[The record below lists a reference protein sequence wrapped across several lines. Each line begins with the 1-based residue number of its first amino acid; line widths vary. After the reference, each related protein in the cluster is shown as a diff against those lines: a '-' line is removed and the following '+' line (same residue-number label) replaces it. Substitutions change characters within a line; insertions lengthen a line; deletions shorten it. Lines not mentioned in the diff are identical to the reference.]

1 MKFKKYE
8 VSNTMWKEN
17 NQSSALFLDRDSY
30 ICKAN
35 TLQGSTKKKKKKCM
49 HTDTHMCILK
59 KKNK

>member
-35 TLQGSTKKKKKKCM
+35 TLQGSTKKKKKSVCTQI
-49 HTDTHMCILK
+49 HTCAY
-59 KKNK
+59 